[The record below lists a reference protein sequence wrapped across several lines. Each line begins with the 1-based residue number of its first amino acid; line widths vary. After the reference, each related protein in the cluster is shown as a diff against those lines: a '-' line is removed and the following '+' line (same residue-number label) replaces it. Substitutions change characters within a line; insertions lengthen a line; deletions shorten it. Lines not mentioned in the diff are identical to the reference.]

1 MPLPKAPRSASTNR
15 RRVLPA
21 RVLLLVLLAL
31 PCGWRGAT
39 AQTLQED
46 VIIVPKGQSVLV
58 TSATPVARVSIGD
71 PGVADA
77 DAVSPREVLVN
88 AKALGTTTL
97 IIWDAAGGRRTT
109 TIEVTVNAAALERQ
123 FRTLFP
129 GEGITVAATGGTV
142 VVSGTARSPRSAA
155 LALQLARAT
164 GATVVDNLVS
174 PASQQV
180 LLQVRFAEVTR
191 NALDELRTSISVT
204 NADRA
209 RSLDRSVVETVSD
222 ELFRLMLFGGDAALA
237 ATIEAQRTR
246 GDFRSLAEPNL
257 LALDGAEASF
267 LAGGEFPYPV
277 LQGGDE
283 TSTRVTI
290 VFKEFGVRLNF
301 TPQVTG
307 AGNVRL
313 RVSPEVSSLD
323 FSNALRVSGFV
334 IPSLLTRRAS
344 TEVELRDGET
354 FAIAGLL
361 NNTLLNNRGRIP
373 WLGDIPILGGFF
385 QSREKR
391 ETRTELLVLVTPR
404 LVRASAEAP
413 PVPTGE
419 PETWRWSPPLRM
431 QPAEPRPQAGSGV
444 PGRP

>member
-1 MPLPKAPRSASTNR
+1 MRFPTVAGPVRSR
-15 RRVLPA
+15 QVVRPVRVLT
-21 RVLLLVLLAL
+21 LVLLAL
-31 PCGWRGAT
+31 FCRWEPAA
-39 AQTLQED
+39 AQTVQED

-58 TSATPVARVSIGD
+58 TSPAPVARVSIGD

-77 DAVSPREVLVN
+77 TAVSPREVLVN

-97 IIWDAAGGRRTT
+97 IIWDVNGARRTT
-109 TIEVTVNAAALERQ
+109 SIEVTVNAAALERQ

-129 GEGITVAATGGTV
+129 GEPITVAATGGTV

-180 LLQVRFAEVTR
+180 LLQVRFAEVSR
-191 NALDELRTSISVT
+191 NALDELRTSIAVA
-204 NADRA
+204 NPDRIRGVDQSA
-209 RSLDRSVVETVSD
+209 VQTISS
-222 ELFRLMLFGGDAALA
+222 ELFRLMLFGSDVALD

-246 GDFRSLAEPNL
+246 GEFRSLAEPNL

-277 LQGGDE
+277 VQGGDAN
-283 TSTRVTI
+283 TTRVTV

-301 TPQVTG
+301 LPQVTG

-313 RVSPEVSSLD
+313 RVAPEVSSLD
-323 FSNALRVSGFV
+323 FSNALRISGFL

-354 FAIAGLL
+354 FAIAGLM
-361 NNTLLNNRGRIP
+361 NNTFLNNRGRVP
-373 WLGDIPILGGFF
+373 WLGDIPILGALF
-385 QSREKR
+385 QSRERR

-404 LVRASAEAP
+404 LVRPSAEAP

-419 PETWRWSPPLRM
+419 PDTWNWSPPM
-431 QPAEPRPQAGSGV
+431 RPEAA
-444 PGRP
+444 RP

>member
-1 MPLPKAPRSASTNR
+1 MPLPTASRPARTHR
-15 RRVLPA
+15 RGGLPA
-21 RVLLLVLLAL
+21 RVLLLALLAL
-31 PCGWRGAT
+31 LCRWGGAS
-39 AQTLQED
+39 AQTVQED

-58 TSATPVARVSIGD
+58 TSPTPVARVSIGD

-97 IIWDAAGGRRTT
+97 IIWDTGGGRRTT

-129 GEGITVAATGGTV
+129 GEAISVAATGGTV

-191 NALDELRTSISVT
+191 SALDELRTTLSVT

-209 RSLDRSVVETVSD
+209 RGLDRSVVETISD
-222 ELFRLMLFGGDAALA
+222 ELFRLMLFGSDASLD

-246 GDFRSLAEPNL
+246 GEFRSLAEPNL

-277 LQGGDE
+277 VQGGDAN
-283 TSTRVTI
+283 TSRVTI

-301 TPQVTG
+301 VPQVTG

-313 RVSPEVSSLD
+313 RVAPEVSSLD
-323 FSNALRVSGFV
+323 FSNALRISGFL

-361 NNTLLNNRGRIP
+361 NNTFLNNRGRIP
-373 WLGDIPILGGFF
+373 WLGDIPILGTFF

-404 LVRASAEAP
+404 LVRPSAEAP
-413 PVPTGE
+413 PVPSGE
-419 PETWRWSPPLRM
+419 PESWRWSRPMRPE
-431 QPAEPRPQAGSGV
+431 PAEPRP
-444 PGRP
+444 